1 MYEYFFHHCY
11 YLSQVLWQLS
21 PAVSS
26 WSASLLWFLVMIYV
40 TVFVLRDE
48 VANLIP
54 NPQCGGL
61 GIVLSLP
68 LPFELSGMVR
78 PARRALW
85 VTGITQAPPPRQGD
99 NPWEETQFSHC
110 QFPTVPKCPAVP
122 VAAINCYVHQGYYSL
137 N

>member
-1 MYEYFFHHCY
+1 MAVVSCC
-11 YLSQVLWQLS
+11 LVLECFTAL
-21 PAVSS
+21 VSCDDLCNS
-26 WSASLLWFLVMIYV
+26 
-40 TVFVLRDE
+40 VFLRDE

>member
-1 MYEYFFHHCY
+1 MYQYFFHHRY
-11 YLSQVLWQLS
+11 YLSQCCCGWCLVLECFTAL
-21 PAVSS
+21 VSCDDLCNS
-26 WSASLLWFLVMIYV
+26 
-40 TVFVLRDE
+40 VFLRDE